1 MLKHIGG
8 MTLMDGWLGLTKVKH
23 VSFHFSNV
31 ILLLPLNIFLFFQFL
46 CSRIFLV
53 CFSLVFHLHEKLS
66 TI

>member
-31 ILLLPLNIFLFFQFL
+31 ILLLPLNIFLSFFNSYVQEYFL
-46 CSRIFLV
+46 FVSLL
-53 CFSLVFHLHEKLS
+53 FSICMKN
-66 TI
+66 